1 MAGNKSTGGIPQL
14 LYSESVSAPLLTQGQ
29 LEYGANGINET
40 SDSRDL
46 SVAINTV
53 DDPRQVRYSRV
64 AMANLLAVN
73 DQNAVDESGTV
84 ISPKA
89 VLARSTEV
97 PGNWQQD
104 VVHLQY

>member
-40 SDSRDL
+40 GDSRDL

-53 DDPRQVRYSRV
+53 DEPNKTRQVRYSRV
-64 AMANLLAVN
+64 VMANLLAVN

-97 PGNWQQD
+97 PGN
-104 VVHLQY
+104 